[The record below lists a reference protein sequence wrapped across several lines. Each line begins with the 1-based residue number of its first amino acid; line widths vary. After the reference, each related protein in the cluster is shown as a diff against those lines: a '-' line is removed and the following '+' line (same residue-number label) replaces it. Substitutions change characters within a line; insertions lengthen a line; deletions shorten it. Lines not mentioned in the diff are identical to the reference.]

1 MTDKGVKCDFEELVD
16 EEEDTSALRVKLNL
30 DLPSETDED
39 IVNQWNHKQFIA
51 KVPPKSQ
58 KSSVARLKM
67 RHRSVTTTHAA
78 TFA

>member
-1 MTDKGVKCDFEELVD
+1 MTDKGIKCDFEELE

-30 DLPSETDED
+30 DLPSESED
-39 IVNQWNHKQFIA
+39 IVSQWNHKQFFA
-51 KVPPKSQ
+51 KVLPKSH

-78 TFA
+78 AIASV